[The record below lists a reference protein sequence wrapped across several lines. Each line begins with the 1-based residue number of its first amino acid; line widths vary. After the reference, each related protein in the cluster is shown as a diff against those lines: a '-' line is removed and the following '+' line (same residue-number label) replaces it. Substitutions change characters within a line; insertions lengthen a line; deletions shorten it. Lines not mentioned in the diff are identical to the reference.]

1 MSFAGMA
8 VFAVQCHASA
18 YDSALWELTAFT
30 SSMSGMKAF
39 VKHPRNATNA
49 MAQRNIM
56 LAQPDS
62 YFSRIFKGR
71 TPTLSEKLAW
81 IEKQVAQLLTW
92 DIYSNEIYQVMVE
105 KNGDFIH
112 LCIRRHDGLPSK
124 DWKDHQQIKNEII
137 GPEYE
142 AAELFPAESRLV
154 DTSNEY
160 HLWVHPSPGYR
171 FPFGFSSNRC
181 VIEMPLAI
189 AAPSHAA

>member
-1 MSFAGMA
+1 MSFAGTA
-8 VFAVQCHASA
+8 GFVIQCHTSA
-18 YDSALWELTAFT
+18 YDSASPELAALAL
-30 SSMSGMKAF
+30 SMPCMKAF

-56 LAQPDS
+56 LAQPDA
-62 YFSRIFKGR
+62 YFCRLFNGR
-71 TPTLSEKLAW
+71 TPTLPEKLAW

-92 DIYSNEIYQVMVE
+92 DIYSNDLYQVMVE

-112 LCIRRHDGLPSK
+112 MCIRRHDGQPSK

-160 HLWVHPSPGYR
+160 HLWVHPNPGYR

-181 VIEMPLAI
+181 VIETQLTVA
-189 AAPSHAA
+189 